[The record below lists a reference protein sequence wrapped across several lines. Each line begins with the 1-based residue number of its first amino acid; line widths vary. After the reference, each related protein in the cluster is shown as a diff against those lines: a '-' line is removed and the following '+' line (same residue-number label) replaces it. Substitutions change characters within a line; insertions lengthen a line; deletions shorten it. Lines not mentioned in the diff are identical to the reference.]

1 MASPLPTAKQS
12 VSLASVG
19 ASGSKNV
26 SGSRIR
32 RDPPPA
38 VKEIAVPDPDQ
49 RDARTVIL
57 GILSFT
63 LALTIIMVALASYT
77 GWSPRQYT
85 AYF

>member
-12 VSLASVG
+12 VSLASSS
-19 ASGSKNV
+19 APGSKSV
-26 SGSRIR
+26 GGSKIR
-32 RDPPPA
+32 RDPPPVA
-38 VKEIAVPDPDQ
+38 KEIAVTDPDQ
-49 RDARTVIL
+49 RDARTVVI

-63 LALTIIMVALASYT
+63 IALTIIMVAVASYS

>member
-12 VSLASVG
+12 VSLTSVG
-19 ASGSKNV
+19 VSGSKSI
-26 SGSRIR
+26 SGSKIR
-32 RDPPPA
+32 RDPPPVATELA
-38 VKEIAVPDPDQ
+38 VSDPDK
-49 RDARTVIL
+49 RDARTVII

-63 LALTIIMVALASYT
+63 LALTIILVALASYS

>member
-12 VSLASVG
+12 VSLASV
-19 ASGSKNV
+19 APRGSK
-26 SGSRIR
+26 IR
-32 RDPPPA
+32 RDPPPIA
-38 VKEIAVPDPDQ
+38 KEIAVTDPDK
-49 RDARTVIL
+49 RDARTVVI

-63 LALTIIMVALASYT
+63 IALTIIMVAVASYS